1 VHGDRS
7 SGRKLMTAG
16 AIVTL
21 IGFGIVAV
29 KVWRV
34 PEYWVPVFIGVGIFL
49 IGAIRW
55 LTAGRD

>member
-1 VHGDRS
+1 
-7 SGRKLMTAG
+7 MTAG

-21 IGFGIVAV
+21 IGVGIVAV

-34 PEYWVPVFIGVGIFL
+34 PEYWVPVFIGIGLFL

>member
-1 VHGDRS
+1 MPWERS

-21 IGFGIVAV
+21 IGFGIV
-29 KVWRV
+29 
-34 PEYWVPVFIGVGIFL
+34 G
-49 IGAIRW
+49 IRW